1 MGGLM
6 KTLCVLNKKGGV
18 GKTTIASNLA
28 QGLSLLGK
36 KILVIDD
43 EPHILLMVSQRLKA
57 NQYEVIT
64 ALSGEQGLKRAVQ
77 DIPDIVLLDHV
88 MPDMD
93 GDEVLE
99 RLKKN
104 PVTRSIPILMFPAD
118 VKEVKVGD
126 YLERGAVGCVYK
138 PFVPEDLLARIRE
151 VLDGKE

>member
-1 MGGLM
+1 ME
-6 KTLCVLNKKGGV
+6 
-18 GKTTIASNLA
+18 
-28 QGLSLLGK
+28 

-43 EPHILLMVSQRLKA
+43 EPNILLMVLQRLRIHHYK
-57 NQYEVIT
+57 VIT

-88 MPDMD
+88 MPEMD

-104 PVTRSIPILMFPAD
+104 PVTRSIPVVMFTAD

-138 PFVPEDLLARIRE
+138 PFAPEDLLAKIRE
-151 VLDGKE
+151 VLGDKE